1 MVDMNTKLSDEIE
14 AALAKLED
22 GEVVECAVLT
32 ILEVN
37 GRDYI
42 ALMRLDEYERLDN
55 LPDDVSDEELDEFD
69 GVWFY
74 RYSENPDDPN
84 EEPEIAM
91 IEDDDELDAV
101 IDAYDEFLDDIEFEE
116 IVENFNYYA
125 IFTKEFF
132 SEILISFCEFI
143 E

>member
-1 MVDMNTKLSDEIE
+1 MEKKYREPDEEMTVTIE
-14 AALAKLED
+14 TDD

-101 IDAYDEFLDDIEFEE
+101 IDVYDEFLDDIEFEE
-116 IVENFNYYA
+116 
-125 IFTKEFF
+125 
-132 SEILISFCEFI
+132 S
-143 E
+143 